1 MIYTEIL
8 VLGCICIFI
17 AVLLFITFKLT
28 KEINLQ
34 IRKCDELA
42 AWAKNEL
49 ERREDDK
56 SRSNRVS

>member
-34 IRKCDELA
+34 IRKCDKIIE
-42 AWAKNEL
+42 WARKEL
-49 ERREDDK
+49 ERREDD
-56 SRSNRVS
+56 NIGMD